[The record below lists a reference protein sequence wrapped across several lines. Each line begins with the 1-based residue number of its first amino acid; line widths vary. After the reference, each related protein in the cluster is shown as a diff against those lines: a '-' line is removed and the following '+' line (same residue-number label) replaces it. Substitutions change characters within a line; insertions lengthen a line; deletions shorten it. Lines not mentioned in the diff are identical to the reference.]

1 MSFLFI
7 EIFEKRHFSENFQN
21 SRKFREKRNFKFYR
35 ENITNERAIGLG
47 SIIKFD
53 ILRILQ
59 FRANIE

>member
-7 EIFEKRHFSENFQN
+7 DIFEKRHFSENFQN
-21 SRKFREKRNFKFYR
+21 SRKFRENRNFKFYR
-35 ENITNERAIGLG
+35 ENITNERAIGLD